1 VWRSAGKPGIY
12 NGGVVP
18 VLVAEAM
25 FELIREIGGLIDG
38 LQAWFAAQPLAVRV
52 LAGGAALAVLWVL
65 WIILRVLLVAL
76 RAAFRG
82 L

>member
-1 VWRSAGKPGIY
+1 MCAGRPGAY
-12 NGGVVP
+12 NAGVVP
-18 VLVAEAM
+18 ETEAEMM

-38 LQAWFAAQPLAVRV
+38 LQAWFLAQPLPVKI
-52 LAGGAALAVLWVL
+52 LTGAAAIAVLWVL
-65 WIILRVLLVAL
+65 WIVLRVLLVAF